1 MFKKYIFLTVYFL
14 SLISCA
20 QSTVTLYSKQQ
31 NIAPK
36 ISIPLAADILVTNAA
51 NDFNTK
57 FKTITGQLLQI
68 ERSNSLNKN
77 NNYILLRINP
87 TQRDAFCVY
96 KRDRNITIQATNA
109 QNLQYAISDFFKRYT
124 SLTYNLLENITEEV
138 NIDEEIKIPEVFN
151 HCTSPTFSYRE
162 PYFSNNFNPNFRHW
176 NKTNYLELEW
186 GIWGHNL
193 PKILNEYKLPETAY
207 AKVGKKRVASQFC
220 FTSDSLLKF
229 TKERVQQIYDSDHA
243 LNKFMILPND
253 NEIVCTCSTCSALGN
268 TSKDAAP
275 AVFNFLN
282 KLAKTNRKATFFTAA
297 YTTVKKIPREKAE
310 KNTGVFY
317 STIAIQKGIPIAKS
331 NYSRTFETTINKW
344 KNYVPNVY
352 IWDYTVNYDNYFDFY
367 PSLKVTQENLRL
379 YRKLGINGVFLHGSE
394 YNYSTLENLKVKV
407 LSKLLWNPNIDV
419 NKEVSG
425 YFNDRYSK
433 KLASVL
439 SNYYNFITEA
449 FYRSNKELS
458 IYSGIHQTAKKYLDP
473 KVFFS
478 FYKEFETHVQANKF
492 NKDFLKLA
500 TALTFLKLEIM
511 RDYGFGVYGFANL
524 NAANEI
530 IVKNSVGDLLNNLT
544 AFSKSS
550 KLYQYNEIGFS
561 LEDYITSWR
570 KSMYRNHK
578 KKNYFYKKPFTIL
591 SKIDEDYKN
600 TKILNDGAFG
610 LKDYNTNWHIASVDN
625 LILKINKI
633 SIENSSKIIFNFL
646 QDQSHN
652 IFFPSSIEIF
662 DEQFKSIKKLT
673 LDKDETQIGTKEI
686 TLNLPNTFD
695 KKDLPEIFIIKINKS
710 KRQGKNA
717 LACDEIIFN

>member
-1 MFKKYIFLTVYFL
+1 
-14 SLISCA
+14 
-20 QSTVTLYSKQQ
+20 
-31 NIAPK
+31 
-36 ISIPLAADILVTNAA
+36 
-51 NDFNTK
+51 
-57 FKTITGQLLQI
+57 
-68 ERSNSLNKN
+68 
-77 NNYILLRINP
+77 
-87 TQRDAFCVY
+87 
-96 KRDRNITIQATNA
+96 
-109 QNLQYAISDFFKRYT
+109 
-124 SLTYNLLENITEEV
+124 
-138 NIDEEIKIPEVFN
+138 
-151 HCTSPTFSYRE
+151 
-162 PYFSNNFNPNFRHW
+162 
-176 NKTNYLELEW
+176 
-186 GIWGHNL
+186 
-193 PKILNEYKLPETAY
+193 
-207 AKVGKKRVASQFC
+207 
-220 FTSDSLLKF
+220 
-229 TKERVQQIYDSDHA
+229 
-243 LNKFMILPND
+243 
-253 NEIVCTCSTCSALGN
+253 
-268 TSKDAAP
+268 
-275 AVFNFLN
+275 
-282 KLAKTNRKATFFTAA
+282 
-297 YTTVKKIPREKAE
+297 
-310 KNTGVFY
+310 
-317 STIAIQKGIPIAKS
+317 
-331 NYSRTFETTINKW
+331 
-344 KNYVPNVY
+344 
-352 IWDYTVNYDNYFDFY
+352 
-367 PSLKVTQENLRL
+367 
-379 YRKLGINGVFLHGSE
+379 
-394 YNYSTLENLKVKV
+394 
-407 LSKLLWNPNIDV
+407 
-419 NKEVSG
+419 
-425 YFNDRYSK
+425 
-433 KLASVL
+433 L